1 MINLT
6 TEELL
11 KFAIWLEQKAEF
23 HAAMGEVERGHE
35 QDKCAYRR
43 IAKHLRHS
51 AEMSKL
57 IEESG
62 ESEIKD
68 KP

>member
-1 MINLT
+1 MITLT
-6 TEELL
+6 TKELL
-11 KFAIWLEQKAEF
+11 KFATLLEQKAEF
-23 HAAMGEVERGHE
+23 HATMGEVERGHFHDE
-35 QDKCAYRR
+35 CAYRR

-51 AEMSKL
+51 AEISKL

-62 ESEIKD
+62 ELDIED